1 MCERVA
7 PFITVFPHLEFLL
20 FDQVKARS
28 FAALSLFTLF
38 IIIYPPYLRIVRIFF
53 VLFGKYIR
61 PYRHYITGGVFANIL
76 SALLNLLAFSLIM
89 PILRILF
96 GMEQAIPVYHSLEG
110 INWLRSAD
118 WPAAIDQIVGNFNYY
133 VYQLIEQYGA
143 SHSLLLL
150 CIYLVVM
157 TLIKVAVTYGGI
169 YIMIP
174 IRTGVVRD
182 LRNEFDDKLLHLPI
196 SFISEERKGDLLARF
211 SGDIGEIENSILSI
225 LESLIKNPI
234 LILIYL
240 VALCAI
246 SWQLTLFVLL
256 VLPIAGYV
264 MGVFGKRLKRDSLQG
279 QTEWGQL
286 MSMVEE
292 TLSGLRIIKAFNAER
307 QITRR
312 FLQANNH
319 YRHTV
324 SRVQARQGL
333 AHPISEFLGTLTIAI
348 ILWYGGNL
356 IFAGN
361 SPITAD
367 AFVYYLVIFYSI
379 INPAK
384 ELSRVSYSIQ
394 KGLASMVRI
403 REILDYPERIVD
415 PEHPLPITF
424 VDKICYDKISFRYQ
438 EPWII
443 RDLSLTIS
451 KGQMVA
457 LVGAS
462 GAGKSTLV
470 DLLPRFYDVTS
481 GCITID
487 GTDIRQVSLRDLREL
502 IGYVNQ
508 TPILFND
515 TIRNNITF
523 GMERM
528 VSDKE
533 VRTAAEAANATEF
546 IDQFPEGMDYI
557 IGDGGSKLS
566 GGQRQRISIA
576 RALLKDSPILILDEA
591 TSALDNVSEQL
602 VQEAIYRLVSDRTTI
617 VIAHRLST
625 IMHADLICVVQEGQI
640 VEQGT
645 HAELLQRGGRY
656 AQLYQIQFK
665 DN

>member
-1 MCERVA
+1 MRQ
-7 PFITVFPHLEFLL
+7 FL
-20 FDQVKARS
+20 K
-28 FAALSLFTLF
+28 
-38 IIIYPPYLRIVRIFF
+38 
-53 VLFGKYIR
+53 LFGKYIR
-61 PYRHYITGGVFANIL
+61 PYRHYVTGGIIANIL

-96 GMEQAIPVYHSLEG
+96 GMDQTTPVYHALDG
-110 INWLRSAD
+110 INWLRPSE
-118 WPAAIDQIVGNFNYY
+118 WSVAIDYIVGNFNYY
-133 VYQLIEQYGA
+133 VYQLIQQYGP
-143 SHSLLLL
+143 SRTLLLL

-157 TLIKVAVTYGGI
+157 TLIKVGVTYGGI
-169 YIMIP
+169 YMLVP
-174 IRTGVVRD
+174 IRTGVVKD
-182 LRNEFDDKLLHLPI
+182 LRNEFNAKLLRLPI
-196 SFISEERKGDLLARF
+196 SLISEERKGDLLARF
-211 SGDIGEIENSILSI
+211 SGDVAEIEYSIINL

-234 LILIYL
+234 LIIIYL
-240 VALCAI
+240 IALFAI
-246 SWQLTLFVLL
+246 SWELTLFVLI

-264 MGVFGKRLKRDSLQG
+264 MGAVGKRLKRDSLEG
-279 QTEWGQL
+279 QTQWGRL

-292 TLSGLRIIKAFNAER
+292 TLSGLRIIKAFNAEQ
-307 QITRR
+307 QISHRFTKANEQYRR
-312 FLQANNH
+312 TISQV
-319 YRHTV
+319 Y
-324 SRVQARQGL
+324 ARQGL
-333 AHPISEFLGTLTIAI
+333 AHPMSEFLGTTAIAI

-356 IFAGN
+356 IFAGD
-361 SPITAD
+361 STITAD
-367 AFVYYLVIFYSI
+367 AFIYYLVVFYSI

-384 ELSRVSYSIQ
+384 ELSRASYSIQ
-394 KGLASMVRI
+394 KGLASMTRI
-403 REILDYPERIVD
+403 QTILDYPERITD
-415 PEHPLPITF
+415 PAEPLPVTF
-424 VDKICYDKISFRYQ
+424 ERSISYEDVSFRYE
-438 EPWII
+438 EPWVLHN
-443 RDLSLTIS
+443 LSLTIP

-481 GCITID
+481 GRITID
-487 GTDIRQVSLRDLREL
+487 GTDIRQVRASELREL

-523 GMERM
+523 GMERP
-528 VSDKE
+528 VSDDE

-546 IDQFPEGMDYI
+546 IDQLPEGLEYN

-566 GGQRQRISIA
+566 GGQRQRLSIA

-602 VQEAIYRLVSDRTTI
+602 VQEAIQHLVSDRTTI

-625 IMHADLICVVQEGQI
+625 IMHADLICVMQEGQI

-645 HAELLQRGGRY
+645 HAELLERGGLY

-665 DN
+665 E

>member
-1 MCERVA
+1 MRQ
-7 PFITVFPHLEFLL
+7 FL
-20 FDQVKARS
+20 K
-28 FAALSLFTLF
+28 
-38 IIIYPPYLRIVRIFF
+38 
-53 VLFGKYIR
+53 LFGKYIR
-61 PYRHYITGGVFANIL
+61 PYRHYVTGGIIANIL

-96 GMEQAIPVYHSLEG
+96 GMDQTTPVYHALDG
-110 INWLRSAD
+110 INWLRPSEWGVAVD
-118 WPAAIDQIVGNFNYY
+118 YIVGNFNYY
-133 VYQLIEQYGA
+133 VYQLIQQYGP
-143 SHSLLLL
+143 SRTLLLL

-157 TLIKVAVTYGGI
+157 TLIKVGVTYGGI
-169 YIMIP
+169 YMLVP
-174 IRTGVVRD
+174 IRTGVVKD
-182 LRNEFDDKLLHLPI
+182 LRNEFNAKLLRLPI
-196 SFISEERKGDLLARF
+196 SLISEERKGDLLARF
-211 SGDIGEIENSILSI
+211 SGDVAEIEYSIINL

-234 LILIYL
+234 LIIIYL
-240 VALCAI
+240 IALFAI
-246 SWQLTLFVLL
+246 SWELTLFVLI

-264 MGVFGKRLKRDSLQG
+264 MGAVGKRLKRDSLEG
-279 QTEWGQL
+279 QTQWGRL

-292 TLSGLRIIKAFNAER
+292 TLSGLRIIKAFNAEQ
-307 QITRR
+307 QISHRFTKANEQYRR
-312 FLQANNH
+312 TISQV
-319 YRHTV
+319 Y
-324 SRVQARQGL
+324 ARQGL
-333 AHPISEFLGTLTIAI
+333 AHPMSEFLGTTAIAI

-361 SPITAD
+361 SSITAD
-367 AFVYYLVIFYSI
+367 AFIYYLVVFYSI

-384 ELSRVSYSIQ
+384 ELSRASYSIQ
-394 KGLASMVRI
+394 KGLASMTRI
-403 REILDYPERIVD
+403 QTILDYPERITD
-415 PEHPLPITF
+415 PAEPLPVTF
-424 VDKICYDKISFRYQ
+424 ERSISYEDVSFRYE
-438 EPWII
+438 EPWVLHN
-443 RDLSLTIS
+443 LSLTIP

-481 GCITID
+481 GRITID
-487 GTDIRQVSLRDLREL
+487 GTDIRQVKASELREL

-523 GMERM
+523 GMERP
-528 VSDKE
+528 VSDEE

-546 IDQFPEGMDYI
+546 IDQLPEGLEYN

-566 GGQRQRISIA
+566 GGQRQRLSIA

-602 VQEAIYRLVSDRTTI
+602 VQEAIQHLVSDRTTI

-625 IMHADLICVVQEGQI
+625 IMHADLICVMQEGQI

-645 HAELLQRGGRY
+645 HAELLERGGLY

-665 DN
+665 E

>member
-1 MCERVA
+1 MRQ
-7 PFITVFPHLEFLL
+7 FL
-20 FDQVKARS
+20 K
-28 FAALSLFTLF
+28 
-38 IIIYPPYLRIVRIFF
+38 
-53 VLFGKYIR
+53 LFGKYIR
-61 PYRHYITGGVFANIL
+61 PYRHYVTGGIIANIL

-96 GMEQAIPVYHSLEG
+96 GMDQTTPVYHALDG
-110 INWLRSAD
+110 INWLRPSE
-118 WPAAIDQIVGNFNYY
+118 WSVAIDYIVGNFNYY
-133 VYQLIEQYGA
+133 VYQLIQQYGPA
-143 SHSLLLL
+143 RTLLLL

-157 TLIKVAVTYGGI
+157 TLIKVGVTYGGI
-169 YIMIP
+169 YMLVP
-174 IRTGVVRD
+174 IRTGVVKD
-182 LRNEFDDKLLHLPI
+182 LRNEFNAKLLRLPI
-196 SFISEERKGDLLARF
+196 SLISEERKGDLLARF
-211 SGDIGEIENSILSI
+211 SGDVAEIEYSIINL

-234 LILIYL
+234 LIIIYL
-240 VALCAI
+240 VALFAI
-246 SWQLTLFVLL
+246 SWELTLFVLI

-264 MGVFGKRLKRDSLQG
+264 MGAVGKRLKRDSLEG
-279 QTEWGQL
+279 QTQWGRL

-292 TLSGLRIIKAFNAER
+292 TLSGLRIIKAFNAEQ
-307 QITRR
+307 QISDRFTKANEQYRR
-312 FLQANNH
+312 TISQV
-319 YRHTV
+319 Y
-324 SRVQARQGL
+324 ARQGL
-333 AHPISEFLGTLTIAI
+333 AHPMSEFLGTTAIAI

-356 IFAGN
+356 IFAGD
-361 SPITAD
+361 SSITAD
-367 AFVYYLVIFYSI
+367 AFIYYLVVFYSI

-384 ELSRVSYSIQ
+384 ELSRASYSIQ
-394 KGLASMVRI
+394 KGLASMTRI
-403 REILDYPERIVD
+403 QTILDYPERITD
-415 PEHPLPITF
+415 PAEPLPVTF
-424 VDKICYDKISFRYQ
+424 ERSISYEDVSFRYE
-438 EPWII
+438 EPWVL
-443 RDLSLTIS
+443 RNLSLTIP

-481 GCITID
+481 GRITID
-487 GTDIRQVSLRDLREL
+487 GTDIRQVRASELREL

-523 GMERM
+523 GMERA
-528 VSDKE
+528 VSDEE

-546 IDQFPEGMDYI
+546 IDQLPEGLDYN

-566 GGQRQRISIA
+566 GGQRQRLSIA

-602 VQEAIYRLVSDRTTI
+602 VQEAIQRLVSDRTTI

-625 IMHADLICVVQEGQI
+625 IMHADLICVMQEGQI

-645 HAELLQRGGRY
+645 HAELLKRGGLY

-665 DN
+665 E

>member
-1 MCERVA
+1 VRQ
-7 PFITVFPHLEFLL
+7 FL
-20 FDQVKARS
+20 K
-28 FAALSLFTLF
+28 
-38 IIIYPPYLRIVRIFF
+38 
-53 VLFGKYIR
+53 LFGKYIR
-61 PYRHYITGGVFANIL
+61 PYRHYVTGGIIANIL

-96 GMEQAIPVYHSLEG
+96 GMDQTTPVYHALDG
-110 INWLRSAD
+110 INWLRPSEWGVAVD
-118 WPAAIDQIVGNFNYY
+118 YIVGNFNYY
-133 VYQLIEQYGA
+133 VYQLIQQYGP
-143 SHSLLLL
+143 SRTLLLL

-157 TLIKVAVTYGGI
+157 TLIKVGVTYGGI
-169 YIMIP
+169 YMLVP
-174 IRTGVVRD
+174 IRTGVVKD
-182 LRNEFDDKLLHLPI
+182 LRNEFNAKLLRLPI
-196 SFISEERKGDLLARF
+196 SLISEERKGDLLARF
-211 SGDIGEIENSILSI
+211 SGDVAEIEYSIINL

-234 LILIYL
+234 LIFIYL
-240 VALCAI
+240 VALFAI
-246 SWQLTLFVLL
+246 SWELTLFVLI

-264 MGVFGKRLKRDSLQG
+264 MGAVGKRLKRDSLEG
-279 QTEWGQL
+279 QTQWGRL

-292 TLSGLRIIKAFNAER
+292 TLSGLRIIKAFNAEQ
-307 QITRR
+307 QISHRFTKANEQYRR
-312 FLQANNH
+312 TISQV
-319 YRHTV
+319 Y
-324 SRVQARQGL
+324 ARQGL
-333 AHPISEFLGTLTIAI
+333 AHPMSEFLGTTAIAI

-361 SPITAD
+361 SSITAD
-367 AFVYYLVIFYSI
+367 AFIYYLVVFYSI

-384 ELSRVSYSIQ
+384 ELSRASYSIQ
-394 KGLASMVRI
+394 KGLASMTRI
-403 REILDYPERIVD
+403 QTILDYPERITD
-415 PEHPLPITF
+415 PAEPLPVTF
-424 VDKICYDKISFRYQ
+424 ERSISYEDVSFRYE
-438 EPWII
+438 EPWVLHN
-443 RDLSLTIS
+443 LSLTIP

-481 GCITID
+481 GRITID
-487 GTDIRQVSLRDLREL
+487 GTDIRQVRASELREL

-523 GMERM
+523 GMERP
-528 VSDKE
+528 VSDDE

-546 IDQFPEGMDYI
+546 IDQLPEGLEYN

-566 GGQRQRISIA
+566 GGQRQRLSIA

-602 VQEAIYRLVSDRTTI
+602 VQEAIQHLVSDRTTI

-625 IMHADLICVVQEGQI
+625 IMHADLICVMQEGQI

-645 HAELLQRGGRY
+645 HAELLERGGLY

-665 DN
+665 E

>member
-1 MCERVA
+1 MRQ
-7 PFITVFPHLEFLL
+7 FL
-20 FDQVKARS
+20 K
-28 FAALSLFTLF
+28 
-38 IIIYPPYLRIVRIFF
+38 
-53 VLFGKYIR
+53 LFGKYIR
-61 PYRHYITGGVFANIL
+61 PYRHYVTGGIIANIL

-96 GMEQAIPVYHSLEG
+96 GMDQTTPVYHALDG
-110 INWLRSAD
+110 INWLRPSE
-118 WPAAIDQIVGNFNYY
+118 WSVAIDYIVGNFNYY
-133 VYQLIEQYGA
+133 VYQLIQQYGPA
-143 SHSLLLL
+143 RTLLLL

-157 TLIKVAVTYGGI
+157 TLIKVGVTYGGI
-169 YIMIP
+169 YMLVP
-174 IRTGVVRD
+174 IRTGVVKD
-182 LRNEFDDKLLHLPI
+182 LRNEFNAKLLRLPI
-196 SFISEERKGDLLARF
+196 SLISEERKGDLLARF
-211 SGDIGEIENSILSI
+211 SGDVAEIEYSIINL

-234 LILIYL
+234 LIIIYL
-240 VALCAI
+240 VALFAI
-246 SWQLTLFVLL
+246 SWELTLFVLI

-264 MGVFGKRLKRDSLQG
+264 MGAVGKRLKRDSLEG
-279 QTEWGQL
+279 QTQWGRL

-307 QITRR
+307 QISDRFTKANEQYRR
-312 FLQANNH
+312 TISQV
-319 YRHTV
+319 Y
-324 SRVQARQGL
+324 ARQGL
-333 AHPISEFLGTLTIAI
+333 AHPMSEFLGTTAIAI

-356 IFAGN
+356 IFAGD
-361 SPITAD
+361 SSITAD
-367 AFVYYLVIFYSI
+367 AFIYYLVVFYSI

-384 ELSRVSYSIQ
+384 ELSRASYSIQ
-394 KGLASMVRI
+394 KGLASMTRI
-403 REILDYPERIVD
+403 QTILDYPERITD
-415 PEHPLPITF
+415 PAEPLPVTF
-424 VDKICYDKISFRYQ
+424 ERSISYEDVSFRYQ
-438 EPWII
+438 EPWIL
-443 RDLSLTIS
+443 RHLNLTIP
-451 KGQMVA
+451 KGQMIA

-481 GCITID
+481 GRITID
-487 GTDIRQVSLRDLREL
+487 GTDIRQVRASELREL

-523 GMERM
+523 GMERA
-528 VSDKE
+528 VSDEE

-546 IDQFPEGMDYI
+546 IDQLPEGLEYN

-566 GGQRQRISIA
+566 GGQRQRLSIA

-602 VQEAIYRLVSDRTTI
+602 VQEAIQRLVSDRTTI

-625 IMHADLICVVQEGQI
+625 IMHADLICVMQEGQI

-645 HAELLQRGGRY
+645 HAELLERGGLY

-665 DN
+665 E

>member
-1 MCERVA
+1 MRQ
-7 PFITVFPHLEFLL
+7 FL
-20 FDQVKARS
+20 K
-28 FAALSLFTLF
+28 
-38 IIIYPPYLRIVRIFF
+38 
-53 VLFGKYIR
+53 LFGKYIR
-61 PYRHYITGGVFANIL
+61 PYRHYVTGGIIANIL

-96 GMEQAIPVYHSLEG
+96 GMDQTTPVYHALDG
-110 INWLRSAD
+110 INWLRPSE
-118 WPAAIDQIVGNFNYY
+118 WSVAIDYIVGNFNYY
-133 VYQLIEQYGA
+133 VYQLIQQYGPA
-143 SHSLLLL
+143 RTLLLL

-157 TLIKVAVTYGGI
+157 TLIKVGVTYGGI
-169 YIMIP
+169 YMLVP
-174 IRTGVVRD
+174 IRTGVVKD
-182 LRNEFDDKLLHLPI
+182 LRNEFNAKLLRLPI
-196 SFISEERKGDLLARF
+196 SLISEERKGDLLARF
-211 SGDIGEIENSILSI
+211 SGDVAEIEYSIINL

-234 LILIYL
+234 LIIIYL
-240 VALCAI
+240 VALFAI
-246 SWQLTLFVLL
+246 SWELTLFVLI

-264 MGVFGKRLKRDSLQG
+264 MGAVGKRLKRDSLEG
-279 QTEWGQL
+279 QTQWGRL

-307 QITRR
+307 QISDRFTKANEQYRR
-312 FLQANNH
+312 TISQV
-319 YRHTV
+319 Y
-324 SRVQARQGL
+324 ARQGL
-333 AHPISEFLGTLTIAI
+333 AHPMSEFLGTTAIAI

-356 IFAGN
+356 IFAGD
-361 SPITAD
+361 SSITAD
-367 AFVYYLVIFYSI
+367 AFIYYLVVFYSI

-384 ELSRVSYSIQ
+384 ELSRASYSIQ
-394 KGLASMVRI
+394 KGLASMTRI
-403 REILDYPERIVD
+403 QTILDYPERITD
-415 PEHPLPITF
+415 PAEPLPVTF
-424 VDKICYDKISFRYQ
+424 ERSISYEDVSFRYE
-438 EPWII
+438 EPWVLHN
-443 RDLSLTIS
+443 LSLTIP

-481 GCITID
+481 GRITID
-487 GTDIRQVSLRDLREL
+487 GTDIRQVRASELREL

-523 GMERM
+523 GMERA
-528 VSDKE
+528 VSDEE

-546 IDQFPEGMDYI
+546 IDQLPEGLEYN

-566 GGQRQRISIA
+566 GGQRQRLSIA

-602 VQEAIYRLVSDRTTI
+602 VQEAIQRLVSDRTTI

-625 IMHADLICVVQEGQI
+625 IMHADLICVMQEGQI

-645 HAELLQRGGRY
+645 HAELLERGGLY
-656 AQLYQIQFK
+656 TQLYQIQFK
-665 DN
+665 E

>member
-1 MCERVA
+1 MRQ
-7 PFITVFPHLEFLL
+7 FL
-20 FDQVKARS
+20 K
-28 FAALSLFTLF
+28 
-38 IIIYPPYLRIVRIFF
+38 
-53 VLFGKYIR
+53 LFGKYIR
-61 PYRHYITGGVFANIL
+61 PYRHYVTGGIIANIL

-96 GMEQAIPVYHSLEG
+96 GMDQTTPVYHALDG
-110 INWLRSAD
+110 INWLRPSEWGVAVD
-118 WPAAIDQIVGNFNYY
+118 YIVGNFNYY
-133 VYQLIEQYGA
+133 VYQLIQQYGP
-143 SHSLLLL
+143 SRTLLLL

-157 TLIKVAVTYGGI
+157 TLIKVGVTYGGI
-169 YIMIP
+169 YMLVP
-174 IRTGVVRD
+174 IRTGVVKD
-182 LRNEFDDKLLHLPI
+182 LRNEFNAKLLRLPI
-196 SFISEERKGDLLARF
+196 SLISEERKGDLLARF
-211 SGDIGEIENSILSI
+211 SGDVAEIEYSIINL

-234 LILIYL
+234 LIFIYL
-240 VALCAI
+240 VALFAI
-246 SWQLTLFVLL
+246 SWELTLFVLI

-264 MGVFGKRLKRDSLQG
+264 MGAVGKRLKRDSLEG
-279 QTEWGQL
+279 QTQWGRL

-292 TLSGLRIIKAFNAER
+292 TLSGLRIIKAFNAEQ
-307 QITRR
+307 QISDRFTKANEQYRR
-312 FLQANNH
+312 TISQV
-319 YRHTV
+319 Y
-324 SRVQARQGL
+324 ARQGL
-333 AHPISEFLGTLTIAI
+333 AHPMSEFLGTTAIAI

-361 SPITAD
+361 SSITAD
-367 AFVYYLVIFYSI
+367 AFIYYLVVFYSI

-384 ELSRVSYSIQ
+384 ELSRASYSIQ
-394 KGLASMVRI
+394 KGLASMTRI
-403 REILDYPERIVD
+403 QTILDYPERITD
-415 PEHPLPITF
+415 PAEPLPVTF
-424 VDKICYDKISFRYQ
+424 ERSISYEDVSFRYE
-438 EPWII
+438 EPWVLHN
-443 RDLSLTIS
+443 LSLTIP

-481 GCITID
+481 GRITID
-487 GTDIRQVSLRDLREL
+487 GTDIRQVRASELREL

-523 GMERM
+523 GMERP
-528 VSDKE
+528 VSDEE

-546 IDQFPEGMDYI
+546 IDQLPEGFEYN

-566 GGQRQRISIA
+566 GGQRQRLSIA

-602 VQEAIYRLVSDRTTI
+602 VQEAIQRLVSDRTTI

-625 IMHADLICVVQEGQI
+625 IMHADLICVMQEGQI

-645 HAELLQRGGRY
+645 HAELLERGGLY

-665 DN
+665 E

>member
-1 MCERVA
+1 MRQ
-7 PFITVFPHLEFLL
+7 FL
-20 FDQVKARS
+20 K
-28 FAALSLFTLF
+28 
-38 IIIYPPYLRIVRIFF
+38 
-53 VLFGKYIR
+53 LFGKYIR
-61 PYRHYITGGVFANIL
+61 PYHHYVTGGIIANIL

-96 GMEQAIPVYHSLEG
+96 GMDQTTPVYHALDG
-110 INWLRSAD
+110 INWLRPSE
-118 WPAAIDQIVGNFNYY
+118 WSVAIDYIVGNFNYY
-133 VYQLIEQYGA
+133 VYQLIQQYGPA
-143 SHSLLLL
+143 RTLLLL

-157 TLIKVAVTYGGI
+157 TLIKVGVTYGGI
-169 YIMIP
+169 YMLVP
-174 IRTGVVRD
+174 IRTGVVKD
-182 LRNEFDDKLLHLPI
+182 LRNEFNAKLLRLPI
-196 SFISEERKGDLLARF
+196 SLISEERKGDLLARF
-211 SGDIGEIENSILSI
+211 SGDVAEIEYSIINL

-234 LILIYL
+234 LIIIYL
-240 VALCAI
+240 VALFAI
-246 SWQLTLFVLL
+246 SWELTLFVLI

-264 MGVFGKRLKRDSLQG
+264 MGAVGKRLKRDSLEG
-279 QTEWGQL
+279 QTQWGRL

-307 QITRR
+307 QISDRFTKANEQYRR
-312 FLQANNH
+312 TISQV
-319 YRHTV
+319 Y
-324 SRVQARQGL
+324 ARQGL
-333 AHPISEFLGTLTIAI
+333 AHPMSEFLGTTAIAI

-356 IFAGN
+356 IFAGD
-361 SPITAD
+361 SSITAD
-367 AFVYYLVIFYSI
+367 AFIYYLVVFYSI

-384 ELSRVSYSIQ
+384 ELSRASYSIQ
-394 KGLASMVRI
+394 KGLASMTRI
-403 REILDYPERIVD
+403 QTILDYPERITD
-415 PEHPLPITF
+415 PAEPLPVTF
-424 VDKICYDKISFRYQ
+424 ERSISYEDVSFRYE
-438 EPWII
+438 EPWVLHN
-443 RDLSLTIS
+443 LSLTIP

-481 GCITID
+481 GRITID
-487 GTDIRQVSLRDLREL
+487 GTDIRQVRASELREL

-523 GMERM
+523 GMERA
-528 VSDKE
+528 VSDEE

-546 IDQFPEGMDYI
+546 IDQLPEGLEYN

-566 GGQRQRISIA
+566 GGQRQRLSIA

-602 VQEAIYRLVSDRTTI
+602 VQEAIQRLVSDRTTI

-625 IMHADLICVVQEGQI
+625 IMHADLICVMQEGQI

-645 HAELLQRGGRY
+645 HAELLERGGLY

-665 DN
+665 E

>member
-1 MCERVA
+1 MRQ
-7 PFITVFPHLEFLL
+7 FL
-20 FDQVKARS
+20 K
-28 FAALSLFTLF
+28 
-38 IIIYPPYLRIVRIFF
+38 
-53 VLFGKYIR
+53 LFGKYIR
-61 PYRHYITGGVFANIL
+61 PYRHYVTGGIIANIL

-96 GMEQAIPVYHSLEG
+96 GMDQTTPVYHALDG
-110 INWLRSAD
+110 INWLRPSE
-118 WPAAIDQIVGNFNYY
+118 WSVAIDYIVGNFNYY
-133 VYQLIEQYGA
+133 VYQLIQQYGPA
-143 SHSLLLL
+143 HTLLLL

-157 TLIKVAVTYGGI
+157 TLIKVGVTYGGI
-169 YIMIP
+169 YMLVP
-174 IRTGVVRD
+174 IRTGVVKD
-182 LRNEFDDKLLHLPI
+182 LRNEFNAKLLRLPI
-196 SFISEERKGDLLARF
+196 SLISEERKGDLLARF
-211 SGDIGEIENSILSI
+211 SGDVAEIEYSIINL

-234 LILIYL
+234 LIIIYL
-240 VALCAI
+240 VALFAI
-246 SWQLTLFVLL
+246 SWELTLFVLI

-264 MGVFGKRLKRDSLQG
+264 MGAVGKRLKRDSLEG
-279 QTEWGQL
+279 QTQWGRL

-292 TLSGLRIIKAFNAER
+292 TLSGLRIIKAFNAEQ
-307 QITRR
+307 QISDRFTKANEQYRR
-312 FLQANNH
+312 TISQV
-319 YRHTV
+319 Y
-324 SRVQARQGL
+324 ARQGL
-333 AHPISEFLGTLTIAI
+333 AHPMSEFLGTTAIAI

-356 IFAGN
+356 IFAGD
-361 SPITAD
+361 SSITAD
-367 AFVYYLVIFYSI
+367 AFIYYLVVFYSI

-384 ELSRVSYSIQ
+384 ELSRASYSIQ
-394 KGLASMVRI
+394 KGLASMTRI
-403 REILDYPERIVD
+403 QTILDYPERITD
-415 PEHPLPITF
+415 PAEPLPVTF
-424 VDKICYDKISFRYQ
+424 ERSISYEDVSFRYE
-438 EPWII
+438 EPWVLHN
-443 RDLSLTIS
+443 LSLTIP

-481 GCITID
+481 GRITID
-487 GTDIRQVSLRDLREL
+487 GTDIRQVRASELREL

-523 GMERM
+523 GMERA
-528 VSDKE
+528 VSDEE

-546 IDQFPEGMDYI
+546 IDQLPEGLEYN

-566 GGQRQRISIA
+566 GGQRQRLSIA

-602 VQEAIYRLVSDRTTI
+602 VQEAIQRLVSDRTTI

-625 IMHADLICVVQEGQI
+625 IMHADLICVMQEGQI

-645 HAELLQRGGRY
+645 HAELLERGGLY

-665 DN
+665 E

>member
-1 MCERVA
+1 MRQ
-7 PFITVFPHLEFLL
+7 FL
-20 FDQVKARS
+20 K
-28 FAALSLFTLF
+28 
-38 IIIYPPYLRIVRIFF
+38 
-53 VLFGKYIR
+53 LFGKYIR
-61 PYRHYITGGVFANIL
+61 PYRHYVTGGIIANIL

-96 GMEQAIPVYHSLEG
+96 GMDQTTPVYHALDG
-110 INWLRSAD
+110 INWLRPSE
-118 WPAAIDQIVGNFNYY
+118 WSVAIDYIVGNFNYY
-133 VYQLIEQYGA
+133 VYQLIQQYGPA
-143 SHSLLLL
+143 RTLLLL

-157 TLIKVAVTYGGI
+157 TLIKVGVTYGGI
-169 YIMIP
+169 YMLVP
-174 IRTGVVRD
+174 IRTGVVKD
-182 LRNEFDDKLLHLPI
+182 LRNEFNAKLLRLPI
-196 SFISEERKGDLLARF
+196 SLISEERKGDLLARF
-211 SGDIGEIENSILSI
+211 SGDVAEIEYSIINL

-234 LILIYL
+234 LIIIYL
-240 VALCAI
+240 VALFAI
-246 SWQLTLFVLL
+246 SWELTLFVLI

-264 MGVFGKRLKRDSLQG
+264 MGAVGKRLKRDSLEG
-279 QTEWGQL
+279 QTQWGRL

-292 TLSGLRIIKAFNAER
+292 TLSGLRIIKAFNAEQ
-307 QITRR
+307 QISHR
-312 FLQANNH
+312 FTKANEQ
-319 YRHTV
+319 YRSTISQV
-324 SRVQARQGL
+324 YARQGL
-333 AHPISEFLGTLTIAI
+333 AHPMSEFLGTTAIAI

-356 IFAGN
+356 IFAGD
-361 SPITAD
+361 SSITAD
-367 AFVYYLVIFYSI
+367 AFIYYLVVFYSI

-384 ELSRVSYSIQ
+384 ELSRASYSIQ
-394 KGLASMVRI
+394 KGLASMTRI
-403 REILDYPERIVD
+403 QTILDYPERITD
-415 PEHPLPITF
+415 PAEPLPVTF
-424 VDKICYDKISFRYQ
+424 ERSISYEDVSFRYE
-438 EPWII
+438 EPWVLHN
-443 RDLSLTIS
+443 LSLTIP

-481 GCITID
+481 GRITID
-487 GTDIRQVSLRDLREL
+487 GTDIRQVRASELREL

-523 GMERM
+523 GMERP
-528 VSDKE
+528 VSDDE

-546 IDQFPEGMDYI
+546 IDQLPEGLEYN

-566 GGQRQRISIA
+566 GGQRQRLSIA

-602 VQEAIYRLVSDRTTI
+602 VQEAIQRLVSDRTTI

-625 IMHADLICVVQEGQI
+625 IMHADLICVMQEGQI

-645 HAELLQRGGRY
+645 HAELLERGGLY

-665 DN
+665 E

>member
-1 MCERVA
+1 MRQ
-7 PFITVFPHLEFLL
+7 FL
-20 FDQVKARS
+20 K
-28 FAALSLFTLF
+28 
-38 IIIYPPYLRIVRIFF
+38 
-53 VLFGKYIR
+53 LFGKYIR
-61 PYRHYITGGVFANIL
+61 PYRHYVTGGIIANIL

-96 GMEQAIPVYHSLEG
+96 GMDQTTPVYHALDG
-110 INWLRSAD
+110 INWLRPSE
-118 WPAAIDQIVGNFNYY
+118 WSVAIDYIVGNFNYY
-133 VYQLIEQYGA
+133 VYQLIQQYGPA
-143 SHSLLLL
+143 RTLLLL

-157 TLIKVAVTYGGI
+157 TLIKVGVTYGGI
-169 YIMIP
+169 YMLVP
-174 IRTGVVRD
+174 IRTGVVKD
-182 LRNEFDDKLLHLPI
+182 LRNEFNAKLLRLPI
-196 SFISEERKGDLLARF
+196 SLISEERKGDLLARF
-211 SGDIGEIENSILSI
+211 SGDVAEIEYSIINL

-234 LILIYL
+234 LIIIYL
-240 VALCAI
+240 VALFAI
-246 SWQLTLFVLL
+246 SWELTLFVLI

-264 MGVFGKRLKRDSLQG
+264 MGAVGKRLKRDSLEG
-279 QTEWGQL
+279 QTQWGRL

-292 TLSGLRIIKAFNAER
+292 TLSGLRIIKAFNAEQ
-307 QITRR
+307 QISDRFTKANEQYRR
-312 FLQANNH
+312 TISQV
-319 YRHTV
+319 Y
-324 SRVQARQGL
+324 ARQGL
-333 AHPISEFLGTLTIAI
+333 AHPMSEFLGTTAIAI

-356 IFAGN
+356 IFAGD
-361 SPITAD
+361 SSITAD
-367 AFVYYLVIFYSI
+367 AFIYYLVVFYSI

-384 ELSRVSYSIQ
+384 ELSRASYSIQ
-394 KGLASMVRI
+394 KGLASMTRI
-403 REILDYPERIVD
+403 QTILDYPERITD
-415 PEHPLPITF
+415 PAEPLPVTF
-424 VDKICYDKISFRYQ
+424 ERSISYEDVSFRYE
-438 EPWII
+438 EPWVLHN
-443 RDLSLTIS
+443 LSLTIP

-481 GCITID
+481 GRITID
-487 GTDIRQVSLRDLREL
+487 GTDIRQVKASDMRDL

-523 GMERM
+523 GMERA
-528 VSDKE
+528 VSDEE

-546 IDQFPEGMDYI
+546 IDQLPEGFEYN

-566 GGQRQRISIA
+566 GGQRQRLSIA

-602 VQEAIYRLVSDRTTI
+602 VQEAIQRLVSDRTTI

-625 IMHADLICVVQEGQI
+625 IMHADLICVMQEGQI

-645 HAELLQRGGRY
+645 HAELLERGGLY

-665 DN
+665 E

>member
-1 MCERVA
+1 MRQ
-7 PFITVFPHLEFLL
+7 FL
-20 FDQVKARS
+20 K
-28 FAALSLFTLF
+28 
-38 IIIYPPYLRIVRIFF
+38 
-53 VLFGKYIR
+53 LFGKYIR
-61 PYRHYITGGVFANIL
+61 PYRHYVTGGIIANIL

-96 GMEQAIPVYHSLEG
+96 GMDQTTPVYHALDG
-110 INWLRSAD
+110 INWLRPSEWGVAVD
-118 WPAAIDQIVGNFNYY
+118 YIVGDFNYY
-133 VYQLIEQYGA
+133 VYQLIQQYGP
-143 SHSLLLL
+143 SRTLLLL

-157 TLIKVAVTYGGI
+157 TLIKVGVTYGGI
-169 YIMIP
+169 YMLVP
-174 IRTGVVRD
+174 IRTGVVKD
-182 LRNEFDDKLLHLPI
+182 LRNEFNAKLLRLPI
-196 SFISEERKGDLLARF
+196 SLISEERKGDLLARF
-211 SGDIGEIENSILSI
+211 SGDVAEIEYSIINL

-234 LILIYL
+234 LIIIYL
-240 VALCAI
+240 VALFAI
-246 SWQLTLFVLL
+246 SWELTLFVLI

-264 MGVFGKRLKRDSLQG
+264 MGAVGKRLKRDSLEG
-279 QTEWGQL
+279 QTQWGRL

-292 TLSGLRIIKAFNAER
+292 TLSGLRIIKAFNAEQ
-307 QITRR
+307 QISDRFTKANEQYRR
-312 FLQANNH
+312 TISQV
-319 YRHTV
+319 Y
-324 SRVQARQGL
+324 ARQGL
-333 AHPISEFLGTLTIAI
+333 AHPMSEFLGTTAIAI

-361 SPITAD
+361 SSITAD
-367 AFVYYLVIFYSI
+367 AFIYYLVVFYSI

-384 ELSRVSYSIQ
+384 ELSRASYSIQ
-394 KGLASMVRI
+394 KGLASMTRI
-403 REILDYPERIVD
+403 QTILDYPERITD
-415 PEHPLPITF
+415 PAEPLPVTF
-424 VDKICYDKISFRYQ
+424 ERSISYEDVSFRYE
-438 EPWII
+438 EPWVLHN
-443 RDLSLTIS
+443 LSLTIP

-481 GCITID
+481 GRITID
-487 GTDIRQVSLRDLREL
+487 GTDIRQVRASELREL

-523 GMERM
+523 GMERA
-528 VSDKE
+528 VSDDE

-546 IDQFPEGMDYI
+546 IDQLPEGLEYN

-566 GGQRQRISIA
+566 GGQRQRLSIA

-602 VQEAIYRLVSDRTTI
+602 VQEAIQRLVSDRTTI

-625 IMHADLICVVQEGQI
+625 IMHADLICVMQEGQI

-645 HAELLQRGGRY
+645 HAELLERGGLY

-665 DN
+665 E

>member
-1 MCERVA
+1 MRQ
-7 PFITVFPHLEFLL
+7 FL
-20 FDQVKARS
+20 K
-28 FAALSLFTLF
+28 
-38 IIIYPPYLRIVRIFF
+38 
-53 VLFGKYIR
+53 LFGKYIH
-61 PYRHYITGGVFANIL
+61 PYRHYVTGGVIANIL

-96 GMEQAIPVYHSLEG
+96 GMDQTTPVYHTLDG
-110 INWLRSAD
+110 INWFRPSE
-118 WPAAIDQIVGNFNYY
+118 WSVAIDYVVGNFNYY
-133 VYQLIEQYGA
+133 VYQLIQQYGPA
-143 SHSLLLL
+143 HTLLLL

-157 TLIKVAVTYGGI
+157 TLIKVGVTYGGI
-169 YIMIP
+169 YMLVP

-182 LRNEFDDKLLHLPI
+182 LRNEFNAKLLRLPI
-196 SFISEERKGDLLARF
+196 SMISEERKGDLLARF
-211 SGDIGEIENSILSI
+211 SGDVAEIEYSIINL

-234 LILIYL
+234 LIIIYL
-240 VALCAI
+240 VALFVI
-246 SWQLTLFVLL
+246 SWELTLFVLI

-264 MGVFGKRLKRDSLQG
+264 MGAVGKRLKRDSLEG
-279 QTEWGQL
+279 QTQWGQL

-292 TLSGLRIIKAFNAER
+292 TLSGLRIIKAFNAEQ
-307 QITRR
+307 QISHRFTKGNEQYRR
-312 FLQANNH
+312 TISQV
-319 YRHTV
+319 Y
-324 SRVQARQGL
+324 ARQGL
-333 AHPISEFLGTLTIAI
+333 AHPMSEFLGTTAIAI

-361 SPITAD
+361 STITAD
-367 AFVYYLVIFYSI
+367 AFIYYLVVFYSI

-384 ELSRVSYSIQ
+384 ELSRASYSIQ
-394 KGLASMVRI
+394 KGLASMTRI
-403 REILDYPERIVD
+403 QTILDYPERITD
-415 PEHPLPITF
+415 PAEPLPVTF
-424 VDKICYDKISFRYQ
+424 EQQIVYEDVSFRYE
-438 EPWII
+438 EPWVL
-443 RDLSLTIS
+443 RNLSLTIP

-462 GAGKSTLV
+462 GSGKSTLV

-481 GCITID
+481 GRISID
-487 GTDIRQVSLRDLREL
+487 GTDIRQVRASELREL

-523 GMERM
+523 GMERP
-528 VSDKE
+528 VSDE
-533 VRTAAEAANATEF
+533 EIRTAAEAANATEF
-546 IDQFPEGMDYI
+546 IDQLPEGLEYN

-566 GGQRQRISIA
+566 GGQRQRLSIA

-602 VQEAIYRLVSDRTTI
+602 VQEAIQHLVSDRTTI

-625 IMHADLICVVQEGQI
+625 IMHADLICVMQEGQI

-645 HAELLQRGGRY
+645 HAELLERGGLY

-665 DN
+665 E

>member
-1 MCERVA
+1 MRQ
-7 PFITVFPHLEFLL
+7 FL
-20 FDQVKARS
+20 K
-28 FAALSLFTLF
+28 
-38 IIIYPPYLRIVRIFF
+38 
-53 VLFGKYIR
+53 LFGKYIR
-61 PYRHYITGGVFANIL
+61 PYRHYVTGGIIANIL

-96 GMEQAIPVYHSLEG
+96 GMDQTTPVYHALDG
-110 INWLRSAD
+110 INWLRPSEWGVAVD
-118 WPAAIDQIVGNFNYY
+118 YIVGNFNYY
-133 VYQLIEQYGA
+133 VYQLIQQYGP
-143 SHSLLLL
+143 SRTLLLL

-157 TLIKVAVTYGGI
+157 TLIKVGVTYGGI
-169 YIMIP
+169 YMLVP
-174 IRTGVVRD
+174 IRTGVVKD
-182 LRNEFDDKLLHLPI
+182 LRNEFNAKLLRLPI
-196 SFISEERKGDLLARF
+196 SLISEERKGDLLARF
-211 SGDIGEIENSILSI
+211 SGDVAEIEYSIINL

-234 LILIYL
+234 LIFIYL
-240 VALCAI
+240 VALFAI
-246 SWQLTLFVLL
+246 SWELTLFVLI

-264 MGVFGKRLKRDSLQG
+264 MGAVGKRLKRDSLEG
-279 QTEWGQL
+279 QTQWGRL

-292 TLSGLRIIKAFNAER
+292 TLSGLRIIKAFNAEQ
-307 QITRR
+307 QISDRFTKANEQYRR
-312 FLQANNH
+312 TISQV
-319 YRHTV
+319 Y
-324 SRVQARQGL
+324 ARQGL
-333 AHPISEFLGTLTIAI
+333 AHPMSEFLGTTAIAI

-356 IFAGN
+356 IFAGD
-361 SPITAD
+361 SSITAD
-367 AFVYYLVIFYSI
+367 AFIYYLVVFYSI

-384 ELSRVSYSIQ
+384 ELSRASYSIQ
-394 KGLASMVRI
+394 KGLASMTRI
-403 REILDYPERIVD
+403 QTILDYPERITD
-415 PEHPLPITF
+415 PAEPLPVTF
-424 VDKICYDKISFRYQ
+424 ERSISYEDVSFRYE
-438 EPWII
+438 EPWVLHN
-443 RDLSLTIS
+443 LSLTIP

-481 GCITID
+481 GRITID
-487 GTDIRQVSLRDLREL
+487 GTDIRQVKASELREL

-523 GMERM
+523 GMERT
-528 VSDKE
+528 VSDEE

-546 IDQFPEGMDYI
+546 IDQLPEGLEYN

-566 GGQRQRISIA
+566 GGQRQRLSIA

-602 VQEAIYRLVSDRTTI
+602 VQEAIQRLVSDRTTI

-625 IMHADLICVVQEGQI
+625 IMHADLICVMQEGQI

-645 HAELLQRGGRY
+645 HAELLERGGLY

-665 DN
+665 E

>member
-1 MCERVA
+1 MRQ
-7 PFITVFPHLEFLL
+7 FL
-20 FDQVKARS
+20 K
-28 FAALSLFTLF
+28 
-38 IIIYPPYLRIVRIFF
+38 
-53 VLFGKYIR
+53 LFGKYIR
-61 PYRHYITGGVFANIL
+61 PYRHYVTGGVIANIL

-96 GMEQAIPVYHSLEG
+96 GMDQTTPVYHTLDG
-110 INWLRSAD
+110 INWFRPSE
-118 WPAAIDQIVGNFNYY
+118 WSVAIDYVVGNFNYY
-133 VYQLIEQYGA
+133 VYQLIQQYGPA
-143 SHSLLLL
+143 HTLLLL

-157 TLIKVAVTYGGI
+157 TLIKVGVTYGGI
-169 YIMIP
+169 YMLVP

-182 LRNEFDDKLLHLPI
+182 LRNEFNAKLLRLPI
-196 SFISEERKGDLLARF
+196 SMISEERKGDLLARF
-211 SGDIGEIENSILSI
+211 SGDVAEIEYSIINL

-234 LILIYL
+234 LIIIYL
-240 VALCAI
+240 VALFAI
-246 SWQLTLFVLL
+246 SWELTLFVLI

-264 MGVFGKRLKRDSLQG
+264 MGAVGKRLKRDSLEG
-279 QTEWGQL
+279 QTQWGQL

-292 TLSGLRIIKAFNAER
+292 TLSGLRIIKAFNAEQ
-307 QITRR
+307 QISHRFTKANERYRR
-312 FLQANNH
+312 TISQV
-319 YRHTV
+319 Y
-324 SRVQARQGL
+324 ARQGL
-333 AHPISEFLGTLTIAI
+333 AHPMSEFLGTTAIAI

-361 SPITAD
+361 STITAD
-367 AFVYYLVIFYSI
+367 AFIYYLVVFYSI

-384 ELSRVSYSIQ
+384 ELSRASYSIQ
-394 KGLASMVRI
+394 KGLASMTRI
-403 REILDYPERIVD
+403 QAILDYPERITD
-415 PEHPLPITF
+415 PAEPLPVTF
-424 VDKICYDKISFRYQ
+424 EQQIVYEDVSFRYE
-438 EPWII
+438 EPWVL
-443 RDLSLTIS
+443 RNLSLTIP

-462 GAGKSTLV
+462 GSGKSTLV

-481 GCITID
+481 GRITID
-487 GTDIRQVSLRDLREL
+487 GTDIRQVRASELREL

-523 GMERM
+523 GMERP
-528 VSDKE
+528 VSDE
-533 VRTAAEAANATEF
+533 EIRTAAEAANATEF
-546 IDQFPEGMDYI
+546 IDQLPEGLEYN

-566 GGQRQRISIA
+566 GGQRQRLSIA

-602 VQEAIYRLVSDRTTI
+602 VQEAIQHLVSDRTTI

-625 IMHADLICVVQEGQI
+625 IMHADLICVMQEGQI

-645 HAELLQRGGRY
+645 HAELLEHGGLY

-665 DN
+665 E

>member
-1 MCERVA
+1 MRQ
-7 PFITVFPHLEFLL
+7 FL
-20 FDQVKARS
+20 K
-28 FAALSLFTLF
+28 
-38 IIIYPPYLRIVRIFF
+38 
-53 VLFGKYIR
+53 LFGKYIR
-61 PYRHYITGGVFANIL
+61 PYRHYVTGGIIANIL

-96 GMEQAIPVYHSLEG
+96 GMDQTTPVYHALDG
-110 INWLRSAD
+110 INWLRPSE
-118 WPAAIDQIVGNFNYY
+118 WSVAIDYIVGNFNYY
-133 VYQLIEQYGA
+133 VYQLIQQYGP
-143 SHSLLLL
+143 SRTLLLL

-157 TLIKVAVTYGGI
+157 TLIKVGVTYGGI
-169 YIMIP
+169 YMLVP
-174 IRTGVVRD
+174 IRTGVVKD
-182 LRNEFDDKLLHLPI
+182 LRNEFNAKLLRLPI
-196 SFISEERKGDLLARF
+196 SLISEERKGDLLARF
-211 SGDIGEIENSILSI
+211 SGDVAEIEYSIINL

-234 LILIYL
+234 LIFIYL
-240 VALCAI
+240 VALFAI
-246 SWQLTLFVLL
+246 SWELTLFVLI

-264 MGVFGKRLKRDSLQG
+264 MGAVGKRLKRDSLEG
-279 QTEWGQL
+279 QTQWGRL

-292 TLSGLRIIKAFNAER
+292 TLSGLRIIKAFNAEQ
-307 QITRR
+307 QISHRFTKANEQYRR
-312 FLQANNH
+312 TISQV
-319 YRHTV
+319 Y
-324 SRVQARQGL
+324 ARQGL
-333 AHPISEFLGTLTIAI
+333 AHPMSEFLGTTAIAI

-361 SPITAD
+361 SSITAD
-367 AFVYYLVIFYSI
+367 AFIYYLVVFYSI

-384 ELSRVSYSIQ
+384 ELSRASYSIQ
-394 KGLASMVRI
+394 KGLASMTRI
-403 REILDYPERIVD
+403 QTILDYPERITD
-415 PEHPLPITF
+415 PAEPLPVTF
-424 VDKICYDKISFRYQ
+424 ERSISYEDVSFRYE
-438 EPWII
+438 EPWVLHN
-443 RDLSLTIS
+443 LSLTIP

-481 GCITID
+481 GRITID
-487 GTDIRQVSLRDLREL
+487 GTDIRQVRASELREL

-523 GMERM
+523 GMERA
-528 VSDKE
+528 VSDEE

-546 IDQFPEGMDYI
+546 IDQLPEGLEYN

-566 GGQRQRISIA
+566 GGQRQRLSIA

-602 VQEAIYRLVSDRTTI
+602 VQEAIQRLVSDRTTI

-625 IMHADLICVVQEGQI
+625 IMHADLICVMQEGQI

-645 HAELLQRGGRY
+645 HAELLERGGLY

-665 DN
+665 E

>member
-1 MCERVA
+1 MRQ
-7 PFITVFPHLEFLL
+7 FL
-20 FDQVKARS
+20 K
-28 FAALSLFTLF
+28 
-38 IIIYPPYLRIVRIFF
+38 
-53 VLFGKYIR
+53 LFGKYIR
-61 PYRHYITGGVFANIL
+61 PYRHYVTGGIIANIL

-96 GMEQAIPVYHSLEG
+96 GMDQTTPVYHALDG
-110 INWLRSAD
+110 INWLRPSE
-118 WPAAIDQIVGNFNYY
+118 WSVAIDYIVGNFNYY
-133 VYQLIEQYGA
+133 VYQLIQQYGPA
-143 SHSLLLL
+143 RTLLLL

-157 TLIKVAVTYGGI
+157 TLIKVGVTYGGI
-169 YIMIP
+169 YMLVP
-174 IRTGVVRD
+174 IRTGVVKD
-182 LRNEFDDKLLHLPI
+182 LRNEFNAKLLRLPI
-196 SFISEERKGDLLARF
+196 SLISEERKGDLLARF
-211 SGDIGEIENSILSI
+211 SGDVAEIEYSIINL

-234 LILIYL
+234 LIIIYL
-240 VALCAI
+240 VALFAI
-246 SWQLTLFVLL
+246 SWELTLFVLI

-264 MGVFGKRLKRDSLQG
+264 MGAVGKRLKRDSLEG
-279 QTEWGQL
+279 QTQWGRL

-307 QITRR
+307 QISDRFTKANEQYRR
-312 FLQANNH
+312 TISQV
-319 YRHTV
+319 Y
-324 SRVQARQGL
+324 ARQGL
-333 AHPISEFLGTLTIAI
+333 AHPMSEFLGTTAIAI

-356 IFAGN
+356 IFAGD
-361 SPITAD
+361 SSITAD
-367 AFVYYLVIFYSI
+367 AFIYYLVVFYSI

-384 ELSRVSYSIQ
+384 ELSRASYSIQ
-394 KGLASMVRI
+394 KGLASMTRI
-403 REILDYPERIVD
+403 QTILDYPERITD
-415 PEHPLPITF
+415 PAEPLPVTF
-424 VDKICYDKISFRYQ
+424 ERSISYEDVSFRYE
-438 EPWII
+438 EPWVLHN
-443 RDLSLTIS
+443 LSLTIP

-481 GCITID
+481 GRITID
-487 GTDIRQVSLRDLREL
+487 GTDIRQVRASELREL

-523 GMERM
+523 GMERP
-528 VSDKE
+528 VSDDE

-546 IDQFPEGMDYI
+546 IDQLPEGLEYN

-566 GGQRQRISIA
+566 GGQRQRLSIA

-602 VQEAIYRLVSDRTTI
+602 VQEAIQRLVSDRTTI

-625 IMHADLICVVQEGQI
+625 IMHADLICVMQEGQI

-645 HAELLQRGGRY
+645 HAELLERGGLY

-665 DN
+665 E

>member
-1 MCERVA
+1 MRQ
-7 PFITVFPHLEFLL
+7 FL
-20 FDQVKARS
+20 K
-28 FAALSLFTLF
+28 
-38 IIIYPPYLRIVRIFF
+38 
-53 VLFGKYIR
+53 LFGKYIR
-61 PYRHYITGGVFANIL
+61 PYRHYVTGGIIANIL

-96 GMEQAIPVYHSLEG
+96 GMDQTTPVYHALDG
-110 INWLRSAD
+110 INWLRPSEWGVAVD
-118 WPAAIDQIVGNFNYY
+118 YIVGNFNYY
-133 VYQLIEQYGA
+133 VYQLIQQYGP
-143 SHSLLLL
+143 SRTLLLL

-157 TLIKVAVTYGGI
+157 TLIKVGVTYGGI
-169 YIMIP
+169 YMLVP
-174 IRTGVVRD
+174 IRTGVVKD
-182 LRNEFDDKLLHLPI
+182 LRNEFNAKLLRLPI
-196 SFISEERKGDLLARF
+196 SLISEERKGDLLARF
-211 SGDIGEIENSILSI
+211 SGDVAEIEYSIINL

-234 LILIYL
+234 LIFIYL
-240 VALCAI
+240 VALFAI
-246 SWQLTLFVLL
+246 SWELTLFVLI

-264 MGVFGKRLKRDSLQG
+264 MGAVGKRLKRDSLEG
-279 QTEWGQL
+279 QTQWGRL

-292 TLSGLRIIKAFNAER
+292 TLSGLRIIKAFNAEQ
-307 QITRR
+307 QISHR
-312 FLQANNH
+312 FTKANEQ
-319 YRHTV
+319 YRSTISQV
-324 SRVQARQGL
+324 YARQGL
-333 AHPISEFLGTLTIAI
+333 AHPMSEFLGTTAIAI

-356 IFAGN
+356 IFAGD
-361 SPITAD
+361 SSITAD
-367 AFVYYLVIFYSI
+367 AFIYYLVVFYSI

-384 ELSRVSYSIQ
+384 ELSRASYSIQ
-394 KGLASMVRI
+394 KGLASMTRI
-403 REILDYPERIVD
+403 QTILDYPERITD
-415 PEHPLPITF
+415 PAEPLPVTF
-424 VDKICYDKISFRYQ
+424 ERSISYEDVSFRYE
-438 EPWII
+438 EPWVLHN
-443 RDLSLTIS
+443 LSLTIP

-481 GCITID
+481 GRITID
-487 GTDIRQVSLRDLREL
+487 GTDIRQVKASELREL

-523 GMERM
+523 GMERA
-528 VSDKE
+528 VSDDE

-546 IDQFPEGMDYI
+546 IDQLPEGLEYN

-566 GGQRQRISIA
+566 GGQRQRLSIA

-602 VQEAIYRLVSDRTTI
+602 VQEAIQRLVSDRTTI

-625 IMHADLICVVQEGQI
+625 IMHADLICVMQEGQI

-645 HAELLQRGGRY
+645 HAELLERGGLY

-665 DN
+665 E

>member
-1 MCERVA
+1 MRQ
-7 PFITVFPHLEFLL
+7 FL
-20 FDQVKARS
+20 K
-28 FAALSLFTLF
+28 
-38 IIIYPPYLRIVRIFF
+38 
-53 VLFGKYIR
+53 LFGKYIR
-61 PYRHYITGGVFANIL
+61 PYRHYVTGGIIANIL

-96 GMEQAIPVYHSLEG
+96 GMDQTTPVYHALDG
-110 INWLRSAD
+110 INWLRPSEWGVAVD
-118 WPAAIDQIVGNFNYY
+118 YIVGNFNYY
-133 VYQLIEQYGA
+133 VYQLIQQYGP
-143 SHSLLLL
+143 SRTLLLL

-157 TLIKVAVTYGGI
+157 TLIKVGVTYGGI
-169 YIMIP
+169 YMLVP
-174 IRTGVVRD
+174 IRTGVVKD
-182 LRNEFDDKLLHLPI
+182 LRNEFNAKLLRLPI
-196 SFISEERKGDLLARF
+196 SLISEERKGDLLARF
-211 SGDIGEIENSILSI
+211 SGDVAEIEYSIINL

-234 LILIYL
+234 LIIIYL
-240 VALCAI
+240 IALFAI
-246 SWQLTLFVLL
+246 SWELTLFVLI

-264 MGVFGKRLKRDSLQG
+264 MGAVGKRLKRDSLEG
-279 QTEWGQL
+279 QTQWGRL

-292 TLSGLRIIKAFNAER
+292 TLSGLRIIKAFNAEQ
-307 QITRR
+307 QISLRFTKANEQYRR
-312 FLQANNH
+312 TISQV
-319 YRHTV
+319 Y
-324 SRVQARQGL
+324 ARQGL
-333 AHPISEFLGTLTIAI
+333 AHPMSEFLGTTAIAI

-361 SPITAD
+361 SSITAD
-367 AFVYYLVIFYSI
+367 AFIYYLVVFYSI

-384 ELSRVSYSIQ
+384 ELSRASYSIQ
-394 KGLASMVRI
+394 KGLASMTRI
-403 REILDYPERIVD
+403 QTILDYPERITD
-415 PEHPLPITF
+415 PAEPLPVTF
-424 VDKICYDKISFRYQ
+424 ERSISYEDVSFRYE
-438 EPWII
+438 EPWVLHN
-443 RDLSLTIS
+443 LSLTIP

-481 GCITID
+481 GRITID
-487 GTDIRQVSLRDLREL
+487 GTDIRQVRASELREL

-523 GMERM
+523 GMERP
-528 VSDKE
+528 VSDDE

-546 IDQFPEGMDYI
+546 IDQLPEGLEYN

-566 GGQRQRISIA
+566 GGQRQRLSIA

-602 VQEAIYRLVSDRTTI
+602 VQEAIQRLVSDRTTI

-625 IMHADLICVVQEGQI
+625 IMHADLICVMQEGQI

-645 HAELLQRGGRY
+645 HAELLERGGLY

-665 DN
+665 E